1 MWLAKQ
7 IYTPWS
13 NRFVGIYLVKK
24 IWSIDVS
31 SYFNILQFGHSPYS
45 IGNKTLQRLHLKVDS
60 LEEVF
65 PFDHFGFFSR
75 DSSDINYIGKS
86 CT

>member
-1 MWLAKQ
+1 MRLPKQ
-7 IYTPWS
+7 IYPTWC
-13 NRFVGIYLVKK
+13 NWLVGICLVKK

-65 PFDHFGFFSR
+65 PFDHF
-75 DSSDINYIGKS
+75 
-86 CT
+86 